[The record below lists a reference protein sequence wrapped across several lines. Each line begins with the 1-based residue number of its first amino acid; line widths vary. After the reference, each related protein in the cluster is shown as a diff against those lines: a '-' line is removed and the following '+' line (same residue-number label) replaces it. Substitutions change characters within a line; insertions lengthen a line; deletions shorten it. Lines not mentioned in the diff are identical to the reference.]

1 MTWLVLV
8 SNYNDQFKINKI
20 LKDKIEKKNKKNSI
34 KTRKKLKDRT

>member
-20 LKDKIEKKNKKNSI
+20 LKDKIEKKKKFNQNKKKI
-34 KTRKKLKDRT
+34 ER